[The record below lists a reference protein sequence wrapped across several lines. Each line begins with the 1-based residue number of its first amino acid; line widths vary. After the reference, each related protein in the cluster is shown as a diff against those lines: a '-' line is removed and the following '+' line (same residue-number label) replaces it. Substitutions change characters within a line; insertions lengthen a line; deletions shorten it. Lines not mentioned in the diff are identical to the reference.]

1 MRKLSFL
8 PESEIYVGYSTPRIE
23 SGEYNLRK
31 NCMELSLYLPWRY
44 VSSDL
49 QDSNQFYESMDVR
62 LIEALE
68 CSHINEFMRAQDDN
82 QVFEENEI

>member
-23 SGEYNLRK
+23 TGEYNLRK
-31 NCMELSLYLPWRY
+31 HCMELSFYLPSRY

-49 QDSNQFYESMDVR
+49 YDLNKFYESMDVW

-68 CSHINEFMRAQDDN
+68 FSQTKEFMRAQIDN
-82 QVFEENEI
+82 QVHEENEI